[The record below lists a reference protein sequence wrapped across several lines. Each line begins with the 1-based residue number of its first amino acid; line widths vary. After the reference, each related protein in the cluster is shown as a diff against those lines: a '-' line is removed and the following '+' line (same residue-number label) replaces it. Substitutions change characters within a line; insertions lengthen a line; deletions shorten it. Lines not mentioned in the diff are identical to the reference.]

1 MIDQLKPL
9 ALRGTEGFSSGV
21 LTGNI
26 VAIKPQFTNVKW
38 TVLFQLASIVDL
50 DITTQDHHNRR

>member
-9 ALRGTEGFSSGV
+9 ALHGTKEFSSGV
-21 LTGNI
+21 LPYNI
-26 VAIKPQFTNVKW
+26 VAIKPKFTNVKW
-38 TVLFQLASIVDL
+38 TVLFHLASTVDL